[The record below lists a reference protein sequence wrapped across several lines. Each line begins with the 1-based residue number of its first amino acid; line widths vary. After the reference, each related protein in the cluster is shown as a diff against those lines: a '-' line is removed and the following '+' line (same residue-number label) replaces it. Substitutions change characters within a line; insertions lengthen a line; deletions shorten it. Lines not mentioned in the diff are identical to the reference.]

1 MAGEVDHLDSIVGA
15 SAKTCD
21 SASRAVSHSLWKL
34 ICKEVVPLDMT
45 EGFYFDA
52 RLIDVSAKQSSF
64 APMLSL
70 SIDLKVS
77 CGGSGERVDVTIPD
91 SAIDVQVFPLSIQ
104 AHLFWDPVAQ
114 NPTDWSKHIA
124 VGFPASMRTS
134 TLHLE
139 HGTPSSYQF
148 LFPLSPT
155 LLSQLEEGRS
165 SGGNISYAVSLRING
180 EVILPNTREP
190 FIADRVVV
198 LRSGV
203 QQGVHEIERSK
214 WIDALLPEMG
224 LGKWIVYEV
233 PVENFDGVAQVDT
246 YLQNAYKQYL
256 AHEWKLCMAASRD
269 VVESLERELS
279 AVANP
284 AYRDRFGS
292 ADKKMRLLVDS
303 YGDLVEAMQSF
314 QSASMSLLAAG
325 AHPERP
331 DELVERSD
339 AELALW
345 IALSL
350 RRYVGLRLRTTR
362 PPGFNPPEN
371 QG

>member
-1 MAGEVDHLDSIVGA
+1 MV
-15 SAKTCD
+15 
-21 SASRAVSHSLWKL
+21 
-34 ICKEVVPLDMT
+34 
-45 EGFYFDA
+45 EGFFFDA
-52 RLIDVSAKQSSF
+52 RLIEVGAQPSSF

-77 CGGSGERVDVTIPD
+77 RGGSGEVVSVTIPD
-91 SAIDVQVFPLSIQ
+91 SASGVQVIPLSIE
-104 AHLFWDPVAQ
+104 AHLFWDPVVQ
-114 NPTDWSKHIA
+114 TPTDWSKHLA
-124 VGFPASMRTS
+124 VGFPASMKTS
-134 TLHLE
+134 TLHLDQ
-139 HGTPSSYQF
+139 GCPASYQF
-148 LFPLSPT
+148 LFPLSPS
-155 LLSQLEEGRS
+155 LLSQLEEGRA
-165 SGGNISYAVSLRING
+165 GGNVSFAVSLRIAG
-180 EVILPNTREP
+180 EVILPNIRVP
-190 FIADRVVV
+190 IVADRVVV

-203 QQGVHEIERSK
+203 QQAVHEIERSK
-214 WIDALLPEMG
+214 WIDTILPELG
-224 LGKWIVYEV
+224 TGKWIVYEV

-279 AVANP
+279 AAANP

-303 YGDLVEAMQSF
+303 YGDLVEAMLSF
-314 QSASMSLLAAG
+314 QSASKSLLAAG

-331 DELVERSD
+331 EELVERPD

-350 RRYVGLRLRTTR
+350 RRYAGLRLRTSK
-362 PPGFNPPEN
+362 PPGFNPSEN
-371 QG
+371 KGEQ